1 MEREVDWSKVPDQDK
16 LYALSYLIDE
26 GFIEPVERDGEL
38 YLCITTAGAN
48 MK

>member
-1 MEREVDWSKVPDQDK
+1 MAGKIDWSKVPDQDK
-16 LYALSYLIDE
+16 LNALSYLISE
-26 GFIEPVERDGEL
+26 GFVDAVDRDGEL